1 MKTIKQM
8 PDMLGNRIR
17 KGDHIVIAGNPYK
30 PMKPELQV
38 LVVDHFEEREATNGK
53 TNVFV
58 YTEEYSGV
66 GFPSHNIVKVVMPKK
81 KETVIPEEKY

>member
-38 LVVDHFEEREATNGK
+38 LAVDHFEERENTNGK
-53 TNVFV
+53 ADVFV
-58 YTEEYSGV
+58 YTEEYSAV

-81 KETVIPEEKY
+81 ETVVPEEKH